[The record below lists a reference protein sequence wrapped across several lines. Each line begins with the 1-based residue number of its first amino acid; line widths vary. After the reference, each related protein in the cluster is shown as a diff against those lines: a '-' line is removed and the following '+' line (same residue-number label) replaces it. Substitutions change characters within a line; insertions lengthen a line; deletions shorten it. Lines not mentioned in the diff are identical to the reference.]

1 MSKKIDY
8 ASYLFDRSV
17 ILFLIKLVLGL
28 LLILIVYLALSA
40 YGKRI
45 DSTGSVSE
53 KVAVLYFKGMVN
65 NPEVFY
71 QSSLEYEKKNRYSKA
86 IADMKLAIGL
96 LERHLAADSKLEC
109 YRKRLA
115 FLEQERLL
123 YESF

>member
-8 ASYLFDRSV
+8 ASYILDRSV

-28 LLILIVYLALSA
+28 ILVLLIYAAFGAYL
-40 YGKRI
+40 KKI
-45 DSTGSVSE
+45 DATGSVSE
-53 KVAVLYFKGMVN
+53 KVAILYFKGIVN
-65 NPEVFY
+65 NPEAFY

-86 IADMKLAIGL
+86 IADMKFAIGL
-96 LERHLAADSKLEC
+96 LERHSVSNLKLEC

-115 FLEQERLL
+115 FLEQEKLF